1 MKFNKKDYHDA
12 INQIQQEWRHF
23 DVPKVIH
30 DRIIQLAWD
39 SVEEDVVIK
48 TIMDEFQTKK
58 CYATKC
64 YWFSDAFKF
73 EREQYAKMGLFLAC
87 DSCKES
93 CIPEILK

>member
-1 MKFNKKDYHDA
+1 MRFNKKDHQDA
-12 INQIQQEWRHF
+12 INQIHQEWRHF

-39 SVEEDVVIK
+39 CVEEEEVIK
-48 TIMDEFQTKK
+48 TIMDEFQMKK

-64 YWFSDAFKF
+64 YWFSDAHKF
-73 EREQYAKMGLFLAC
+73 EREQYAEIGLFYEC
-87 DSCKES
+87 DVCNES